1 MSTEP
6 ERAPV
11 AKRSM
16 SRRRRTLLI
25 LAVAV
30 AIPLVWFAFMTLRA
44 YTAVNEIE
52 DRAEAAR
59 TLILGGDID
68 AAKVEIQGIPEAA
81 ARASAATASLPW
93 RAAASLPWAGDAFDT
108 VRESTVI
115 VDRIASG
122 VVVPALDAGM
132 LDMLGGSDKPGQIID
147 VDAVRGL
154 APRAGDIARESAAI
168 SEAARQIPVARF
180 PGRVNDARE
189 QLIDQA
195 MMLAEATASAADAA
209 RVLPGFLGADEA
221 RRYLVVFQTNA
232 ESRGTGGLMGGAGML
247 RIDDGAITF
256 EDSVSNQELPLTA
269 EPIDLGPG
277 FDALYGRYQSTQNWQ
292 NANFSP
298 HFPHAARIWRSIWQ
312 QHMNEQVDGVIA
324 TDPVA
329 LSHLLGV
336 VGPVT
341 LGDGETITKDNV
353 VEITLNEAYFRFGDR
368 QLARKAYLQEI
379 AGAVMARVNTYDGPK
394 GPLARALARAIEEQR
409 ILVWSAQPDEQ
420 AVLGESIVGGTL
432 PQDDAP
438 YAHVV
443 LNNGAGGKLDY
454 YLQRSLEYR
463 AGSCEGER
471 RESEVTLR
479 LTNTAPPLD
488 EYPAYLMG
496 RLTPETQYAGP
507 PGTNRTV
514 ISLFATPGARLA
526 NTYIDDRRVPL
537 TFTNELLGHPVFTAV
552 VLTEPGET
560 VTVRYDLD
568 EPTHAG
574 EATVPLQPLVDDP
587 QVSVDVPS
595 CGPSPE
601 G

>member
-1 MSTEP
+1 MSAGP
-6 ERAPV
+6 EQAPAARQPV
-11 AKRSM
+11 
-16 SRRRRTLLI
+16 SRRRRILLI
-25 LAVAV
+25 LAVVV
-30 AIPLVWFAFMTLRA
+30 AIPLVWLAFMTLRA
-44 YTAVNEIE
+44 YSAVNEIE
-52 DRAEAAR
+52 ERADAAR
-59 TLILGGDID
+59 ALLLDGDVD
-68 AAKVEIQGIPEAA
+68 AATAEINGIPAAA
-81 ARASAATASLPW
+81 ARARASTTSLPW
-93 RAAASLPWAGDAFDT
+93 RAAAALPWAGSPFDT
-108 VRESTVI
+108 IRESTII

-122 VVVPALDAGM
+122 VVAPALDGGM
-132 LDMLGGSDKPGQIID
+132 LDILGGGDKPGQIID
-147 VDAVRGL
+147 VDAVREM
-154 APRAGDIARESAAI
+154 APVAAGIASESAAI
-168 SEAARQIPVARF
+168 SADARKIPIARF
-180 PGRVNDARE
+180 PGRVNEARE
-189 QLIDQA
+189 QLIDQSTL
-195 MMLAEATASAADAA
+195 LANATASAADAA

-247 RIDDGAITF
+247 RIDDGDITF

-298 HFPHAARIWRSIWQ
+298 HFPHAARIWRSIWA
-312 QHMNEQVDGVIA
+312 QHMDEEVDGVIA

-329 LSHLLGV
+329 LSHLLEV

-341 LGDGETITKDNV
+341 LSEGETITKDNV

-394 GPLARALARAIEEQR
+394 GPLARALANAIEEQR
-409 ILVWSAQPDEQ
+409 ILVWSAEPDEQ
-420 AVLGESIVGGTL
+420 AVLGDSIVGGTL
-432 PQDDAP
+432 PEDESP

-454 YLQRSLEYR
+454 YLERSLEYR
-463 AGSCEGER
+463 AGPCVGER

-479 LTNTAPPLD
+479 LTNSAPPLD

-537 TFTNELLGHPVFTAV
+537 TFTNELLGHPVFTVV

-568 EPTHAG
+568 EPARAG

-587 QVSVDVPS
+587 QVSVDVPD
-595 CGPSPE
+595 CGPAP
-601 G
+601 GR